1 MNFAQVDFPHP
12 PRRRPVIGDFGTMM
26 RRHRGRP
33 VQRAVEVLADFTE
46 PVVEVKLFNAKLV
59 LVRSGLVGAEL
70 CDETR
75 FEKRLAPGLITLRQL
90 AGDGLFTAFND
101 EPNWQLAHDLLRPA
115 FTRPAMQTYHGT
127 MLQVCRELTDTW
139 DTIEGPV
146 DVSPWLTKMTLETI
160 GRTSFSTDFGS
171 FTSEQVHPFMTS
183 MVDALAAAQR
193 RGFLTSAPLA
203 KLFLRRNQA
212 TLDRNREYL
221 DTVLDEIIA
230 ARVASGDRSEKDL
243 LGLMLNAEHEAS
255 GEKLDLRNVRHQI
268 LTFLIAGHETT
279 SGALSFALYYLATN
293 PQVRARAQAETDDI
307 LGSDP
312 DAEPTFEQIAKF
324 RYIRRVLD
332 EALRLW
338 PTAPGFVRGAREDTM
353 LAGQWPMTTTDQCM
367 VLAAAIHRDPE
378 IWPEPSRFD
387 PERFTPAAVKARPAH
402 TYFPFGT
409 GERACIGRQFALHE
423 AVLVLAR
430 LLHRYEFS
438 ADPRYRLKVSER
450 LTLMPEDFRLALTRR
465 TPSGGSQPAADGEPD
480 QAAQPSMMAKRMV
493 SGIASNS
500 VTAARGNSAT
510 SVTP

>member
-12 PRRRPVIGDFGTMM
+12 PRRRPVIGDFGTMV

-33 VQRAVEVLADFTE
+33 VQRAVEVLADFTD
-46 PVVEVKLFNAKLV
+46 PIVEIKLFDTKLV
-59 LVRSGLVGAEL
+59 MVRSGLVGAEL
-70 CDETR
+70 CDEAR

-90 AGDGLFTAFND
+90 AGDGLFTAFNN

-115 FTRPAMQTYHGT
+115 FTRSAMQTYHAT
-127 MLQVCRELTDTW
+127 MLEVCRELTDTW
-139 DTIEGPV
+139 DGIEGPV

-171 FTSEQVHPFMTS
+171 FTSDQVHPFVTS

-203 KLFLRRNQA
+203 RYLLRRNQE

-221 DTVLDEIIA
+221 DTVLDQIIA
-230 ARVASGDRSEKDL
+230 TRVASGDDSEKDL

-293 PQVRARAQAETDDI
+293 PQVRARAQAEADQI
-307 LGSDP
+307 LGSDR
-312 DAEPTFEQIAKF
+312 DADPTFEQIAKF

-338 PTAPGFVRGAREDTM
+338 PTAPGFVRGAREDTL
-353 LAGQWPMTTTDQCM
+353 LAGRWPMTTTDQCM
-367 VLAAAIHRDPE
+367 VLAAAIHRDPQ
-378 IWPEPSRFD
+378 IWPQPSRFD
-387 PERFTPAAVKARPAH
+387 PDRFTPAAVKARPAH

-465 TPSGGSQPAADGEPD
+465 TPSAGSQPGP
-480 QAAQPSMMAKRMV
+480 QPSMIAKRMV

-500 VTAARGNSAT
+500 CTAGRGNSAT

>member
-1 MNFAQVDFPHP
+1 MNFAQVEFPHP
-12 PRRRPVIGDFGTMM
+12 AHRRPVIGDFATMI

-33 VQRAVEVLADFTE
+33 VQRAVEVLAEFSD
-46 PVVEVKLFNAKLV
+46 PVVELKLFGTKLV
-59 LVRSGLVGAEL
+59 LVRGGAVGAEL

-90 AGDGLFTAFND
+90 VGDGLFTAFND
-101 EPNWQLAHDLLRPA
+101 EPNWALAHDLLRPA
-115 FTRPAMQTYHGT
+115 FTRPAMQTYHAT
-127 MLQVCRELTDTW
+127 MLAVCRELTDTW

-171 FTSEQVHPFMTS
+171 FTDAQVHPFVTS
-183 MVDALAAAQR
+183 MVDALGAAQR

-203 KLFLRRNQA
+203 KFFLRRNQE

-221 DTVLDEIIA
+221 DTVLDDIINT
-230 ARVASGDRSEKDL
+230 RVASGDRSEKDL
-243 LGLMLNAEHEAS
+243 LGLMLNAEHGAS

-293 PQVRARAQAETDDI
+293 AQVRARAQTEADQI
-307 LGSDP
+307 LGADP

-324 RYIRRVLD
+324 RYVRRVLD

-338 PTAPGFVRGAREDTM
+338 PTAPGFVRGAREDTV
-353 LAGQWPMTTTDQCM
+353 LAGRWPMTTKDQCM
-367 VLAAAIHRDPE
+367 VLAAAIHRDPQ
-378 IWPEPSRFD
+378 IWPQPSLFD
-387 PERFTPAAVKARPAH
+387 PDRFTPAAVKARPAH

-438 ADPRYRLKVSER
+438 ADPQYRLKVSER
-450 LTLMPEDFRLALTRR
+450 LTLMPKDFRLALTRR
-465 TPSGGSQPAADGEPD
+465 TRSSGPQPGAGGEPD
-480 QAAQPSMMAKRMV
+480 QA
-493 SGIASNS
+493 
-500 VTAARGNSAT
+500 TAPVEQRCPVHAG
-510 SVTP
+510 

>member
-1 MNFAQVDFPHP
+1 MSKRPSNFADVEFPHP
-12 PRRRPVIGDFGTMM
+12 AGRRPLLGDFPTML

-33 VQRAVEVLADFTE
+33 VQRAVEVLAGFTD
-46 PVVEVKLFNAKLV
+46 PVVEIKLFDAKLV

-70 CDETR
+70 CDESR

-90 AGDGLFTAFND
+90 AGDGLFTAFNT

-115 FTRPAMQTYHGT
+115 FTRSAMQTYHGT
-127 MLQVCRELTDTW
+127 MLAVCRELTDTW
-139 DTIEGPV
+139 DEFDGPV

-171 FTSEQVHPFMTS
+171 FTSDQVHPFVTS

-193 RGFLTSAPLA
+193 RGFLSSAPLA
-203 KLFLRRNQA
+203 KLFLRRNQQ
-212 TLDRNREYL
+212 TLDRNRAYL

-230 ARVASGDRSEKDL
+230 ARVASGDRSESDL
-243 LGLMLNAEHEAS
+243 LGLMLNAEHEAD
-255 GEKLDLRNVRHQI
+255 GEKLDLLNVRHQI

-279 SGALSFALYYLATN
+279 SGALSFALYFLATN
-293 PQVRARAQAETDDI
+293 PRVRALAQQETDEI

-312 DAEPTFEQIAKF
+312 DAEPGFGQIAKF

-332 EALRLW
+332 ETLRLW
-338 PTAPGFVRGAREDTM
+338 PTAPGFVRGARENTV
-353 LAGQWPMTTTDQCM
+353 LAGRYPMTTTDQCI
-367 VLAAAIHRDPE
+367 VLAAAIHRDPQ
-378 IWPEPSRFD
+378 IWPDPLTFD
-387 PERFTPAAVKARPAH
+387 PDRFTPEQVKERPAH

-438 ADPRYRLKVSER
+438 ADPGYRLRVSER
-450 LTLMPEDFRLALTRR
+450 LTLMPEGFRLVLQRR
-465 TPSGGSQPAADGEPD
+465 TPAVDFQPGT
-480 QAAQPSMMAKRMV
+480 QPSMMASRIV
-493 SGIASNS
+493 SGMASNS
-500 VTAARGNSAT
+500 ETASRGSSAT
-510 SVTP
+510 SVTA